1 VLPHPFFIYNTST
14 MMDSLR
20 NFLTGPRLFIVIA
33 ACALPFVFLGTSS
46 LGTVF
51 QGSIGTINGEN
62 VTQSDY
68 NIATNIIAQRLQRIY
83 GDDFDPNLLD
93 QETLTQLIE
102 QELTV
107 QKVLL
112 SQARSLGLVN
122 KTTIKVAKEAIQQN
136 PQFMIDGAFDEGI
149 YEAQVAANGHTK
161 QSYIDITS
169 DLLASELYRQSVSS
183 LSFSTDDE
191 IKEIASLLEQTV
203 DINFIKID
211 SAALKKNVV
220 NTESELTDFYNTN
233 QIMFYSDE
241 ARSFNYFLLTSDI
254 YKTKVNVPDGYIE
267 TAYSDYLSK
276 ANERTQIRISHI
288 MIDKSNYDS
297 EESAFQ
303 TIKDVETKIS
313 TGEDFSLLANTF
325 SDDVVTK
332 ENGGDL
338 EYFSNDVF
346 PEEFGE
352 AIKGLKLNDI
362 SSIIELDETLHI
374 LKITEFNEAEI
385 FSMEDMSADMI
396 SELVSAESL
405 ALMNDDFELVDQMI
419 LQNDDIGNIGSSI
432 GQEILAS
439 EKYTSQDFN
448 FDIKDPRIQDY
459 VFSPDAEIGS
469 TFSIELDESIL
480 ILSLKDIEESYLLE
494 YSSVKAEVNNLLS
507 IDKANTKQ
515 NLLNTEIETV
525 RKSGDIEE
533 FISAY
538 EFISKD
544 SFIDVKRYSSLI
556 PQEISLELFKLQS
569 GQSISMNANNGDTYI
584 IDLTMIKRPS
594 EESLTDLL
602 EQYKSF
608 SEQRVSGKMNDI
620 IQAQIIDNA
629 RVNLNEQIL

>member
-1 VLPHPFFIYNTST
+1 

-220 NTESELTDFYNTN
+220 NTESELNDFYNTN

-385 FSMEDMSADMI
+385 LSMEDMSADMI

-419 LQNDDIGNIGSSI
+419 LQNDDIENIGSSI

-448 FDIKDPRIQDY
+448 FDIKDSRIQDY

>member
-1 VLPHPFFIYNTST
+1 

-46 LGTVF
+46 LGTAF

-220 NTESELTDFYNTN
+220 NTESELNDFYNTN

-303 TIKDVETKIS
+303 TIKDVEAKIS

-385 FSMEDMSADMI
+385 LSMEDMSTDMI

-419 LQNDDIGNIGSSI
+419 LQNDDIENIGSSI

>member
-1 VLPHPFFIYNTST
+1 
-14 MMDSLR
+14 MDSLR

-46 LGTVF
+46 LGTAF

-220 NTESELTDFYNTN
+220 NTESELNDFYNTN

-313 TGEDFSLLANTF
+313 TGEDFSLLANAF

-385 FSMEDMSADMI
+385 LSMEDMSADMI

-419 LQNDDIGNIGSSI
+419 LQNDDIENIGSSI

>member
-1 VLPHPFFIYNTST
+1 
-14 MMDSLR
+14 MDSLR

-46 LGTVF
+46 LGTAF

-385 FSMEDMSADMI
+385 LSMEDMSADMI

-419 LQNDDIGNIGSSI
+419 LQNDDIENIGSSI

>member
-1 VLPHPFFIYNTST
+1 
-14 MMDSLR
+14 MDSLR

-46 LGTVF
+46 LGTAF

-220 NTESELTDFYNTN
+220 NTESELNDFYNTN

-288 MIDKSNYDS
+288 MIDKSKYDS

-385 FSMEDMSADMI
+385 LSMEDMSTDMI

-419 LQNDDIGNIGSSI
+419 LQNDDIENIGSSI

>member
-1 VLPHPFFIYNTST
+1 

-46 LGTVF
+46 LGTAF

-220 NTESELTDFYNTN
+220 NTESELNDFYNTN

-288 MIDKSNYDS
+288 MIDKSKYDS

-303 TIKDVETKIS
+303 TIKDVEAKIS

-385 FSMEDMSADMI
+385 LSMEDMSADMI

-419 LQNDDIGNIGSSI
+419 LQNDDIENIGTSI

-515 NLLNTEIETV
+515 NLLNSEIETV

>member
-1 VLPHPFFIYNTST
+1 
-14 MMDSLR
+14 MDSLR

-46 LGTVF
+46 LGTAF

-385 FSMEDMSADMI
+385 LSMEDMSADMI

-419 LQNDDIGNIGSSI
+419 LQNDDIENIGSSI

-469 TFSIELDESIL
+469 TFSIELDENIL
-480 ILSLKDIEESYLLE
+480 ILSLRDIEESYLLE

>member
-1 VLPHPFFIYNTST
+1 

-46 LGTVF
+46 LGTAF

-220 NTESELTDFYNTN
+220 NTESELNDFYNTN

-288 MIDKSNYDS
+288 MIDKSKYDS

-303 TIKDVETKIS
+303 TIKDVEAKIS

-385 FSMEDMSADMI
+385 LSMEDMSADMI

-419 LQNDDIGNIGSSI
+419 LQNDDIENIGSSI
-432 GQEILAS
+432 GQEILVS

>member
-1 VLPHPFFIYNTST
+1 

-46 LGTVF
+46 LGTAF

-220 NTESELTDFYNTN
+220 NTESELNDFYNTN

-385 FSMEDMSADMI
+385 LSMEDMSADMI

-405 ALMNDDFELVDQMI
+405 ALMNDDFELLDQMI

-507 IDKANTKQ
+507 IEKANTKQ

-594 EESLTDLL
+594 EESLIDLL

>member
-1 VLPHPFFIYNTST
+1 
-14 MMDSLR
+14 MDSLR

-46 LGTVF
+46 LGTAF

-220 NTESELTDFYNTN
+220 NTESELNDFYNTN

-385 FSMEDMSADMI
+385 LSMEDMSADMI

-405 ALMNDDFELVDQMI
+405 ALMNDDFELLDQMI

-629 RVNLNEQIL
+629 RINLNEQIL

>member
-1 VLPHPFFIYNTST
+1 

-46 LGTVF
+46 LGTAF

-220 NTESELTDFYNTN
+220 NTESELNDFYNTN

-288 MIDKSNYDS
+288 MIDKSKYDS

-303 TIKDVETKIS
+303 TIKDVEAKIS

-385 FSMEDMSADMI
+385 LSMEDMSADMI

-419 LQNDDIGNIGSSI
+419 LQNDDIENIGSSI

>member
-1 VLPHPFFIYNTST
+1 
-14 MMDSLR
+14 MDSLR

-46 LGTVF
+46 LGTAF

-220 NTESELTDFYNTN
+220 NTESELNDFYNTN

-385 FSMEDMSADMI
+385 LSMEDMSADMI

-419 LQNDDIGNIGSSI
+419 LQNDDIENIGSSI

-620 IQAQIIDNA
+620 IQTQIIDNA

>member
-1 VLPHPFFIYNTST
+1 
-14 MMDSLR
+14 MDSLR

-46 LGTVF
+46 LGTAF

-211 SAALKKNVV
+211 SAALKKNVI
-220 NTESELTDFYNTN
+220 NTESELNDFYNTN

-385 FSMEDMSADMI
+385 LSMEDMSADMI

-419 LQNDDIGNIGSSI
+419 LQNDDIENIGSSI

-469 TFSIELDESIL
+469 TFSIELDENIL
-480 ILSLKDIEESYLLE
+480 ILSLRDIEESYLLE

>member
-1 VLPHPFFIYNTST
+1 

-68 NIATNIIAQRLQRIY
+68 NVATNVIGQRLQRIY
-83 GDDFDPNLLD
+83 GDDFDLNLLD
-93 QETLTQLIE
+93 EETLIQLIE

-112 SQARSLGLVN
+112 SQARSLGLIN
-122 KTTIKVAKEAIQQN
+122 KTTIKVAKEAIQEN
-136 PQFMIDGAFDEGI
+136 PQFMIDGTFNEGI
-149 YEAQVAANGHTK
+149 YEAQVASNGHTK

-169 DLLASELYRQSVSS
+169 DLLAAELYRQSVSS
-183 LSFSTDDE
+183 LSFSTDEE
-191 IKEIASLLEQTV
+191 IKELASLLEQTV

-220 NTESELTDFYNTN
+220 NKEAELEDFYNTN

-241 ARSFNYFLLTSDI
+241 ARSFNYFLLTPEA
-254 YKTKVNVPDGYIE
+254 YKDKVEVPEGYIE

-276 ANERTQIRISHI
+276 ANERTQIRIAHI

-297 EESAFQ
+297 EENAFQ
-303 TIKDVETKIS
+303 TMKDLETKIS
-313 TGEDFSLLANTF
+313 TGEDFSLLANTY

-352 AIKGLKLNDI
+352 AIKGLKLDDI

-374 LKITEFNEAEI
+374 LKITEYNEAEI
-385 FSMEDMSADMI
+385 LSIEDMSSDMI
-396 SELVSAESL
+396 SQLVSAESL
-405 ALMNDDFELVDQMI
+405 ALMNDDFDLLDQMI
-419 LQNDDIGNIGSSI
+419 IQNDDIEIIASSI

-439 EKYTSQDFN
+439 NKYTSQDFD
-448 FDIKDPRIQDY
+448 FDIKDSRIQDY

-469 TFSIELDESIL
+469 TFAIDLDESIL
-480 ILSLKDIEESYLLE
+480 VISLKDVEESSLLE
-494 YSSVKAEVNNLLS
+494 YATVSAEVNTLLS
-507 IDKANTKQ
+507 TDKANTKQ
-515 NLLNTEIETV
+515 ELLNSEIEVV

-544 SFIDVKRYSSLI
+544 SFVDVKRYSSLI
-556 PQEISLELFKLQS
+556 PQEISLELFKLQP

-584 IDLTMIKRPS
+584 IDLTMIKKPS
-594 EESLTDLL
+594 EESLTELL
-602 EQYKSF
+602 EQYESF
-608 SEQRVSGKMNDI
+608 SEQRISGKMNDI

>member
-1 VLPHPFFIYNTST
+1 
-14 MMDSLR
+14 MDSLR

-220 NTESELTDFYNTN
+220 NTESELNDFYNTN

-385 FSMEDMSADMI
+385 LSMEDMSADMI

-419 LQNDDIGNIGSSI
+419 LQNDDIENIGSSI

-448 FDIKDPRIQDY
+448 FDIKDSRIQDY

>member
-1 VLPHPFFIYNTST
+1 

-46 LGTVF
+46 LGTAF

-112 SQARSLGLVN
+112 SQARSLGLIN

-220 NTESELTDFYNTN
+220 NTESELNDFYNTN

-288 MIDKSNYDS
+288 MIDKSKYDS

-303 TIKDVETKIS
+303 TIKDVEAKIS

-385 FSMEDMSADMI
+385 LSMEDMSADMI

-419 LQNDDIGNIGSSI
+419 LQNDDIENIGSSI

>member
-1 VLPHPFFIYNTST
+1 

-46 LGTVF
+46 LGTAF

-220 NTESELTDFYNTN
+220 NTESELNDFYNTN

-385 FSMEDMSADMI
+385 LSMEDMSADMI

-419 LQNDDIGNIGSSI
+419 LQNDDIENIGSSI

-584 IDLTMIKRPS
+584 IDLTIIKRPS

>member
-1 VLPHPFFIYNTST
+1 

-46 LGTVF
+46 LGTAF

-220 NTESELTDFYNTN
+220 NTESELNDFYNTN

-303 TIKDVETKIS
+303 TIKDVEAKIS

-385 FSMEDMSADMI
+385 LSMEDMSADMI

-419 LQNDDIGNIGSSI
+419 LQNDDIENIGTSI

>member
-1 VLPHPFFIYNTST
+1 
-14 MMDSLR
+14 MDSLR

-46 LGTVF
+46 LGTAF

-220 NTESELTDFYNTN
+220 NTESELNDFYNTN

-385 FSMEDMSADMI
+385 LSMEDMSADMI

-419 LQNDDIGNIGSSI
+419 LQNDDIENIGSSI

-480 ILSLKDIEESYLLE
+480 ILSLRDIEESYLLE

-556 PQEISLELFKLQS
+556 PQEISLELFKLKS

>member
-1 VLPHPFFIYNTST
+1 
-14 MMDSLR
+14 MDSLR

-46 LGTVF
+46 LGTAF

-220 NTESELTDFYNTN
+220 NTESELNDFYNTN

-385 FSMEDMSADMI
+385 LSMEDMSADMI

-405 ALMNDDFELVDQMI
+405 ALMNDDFELLDQMI

-515 NLLNTEIETV
+515 NLLNSEIETV